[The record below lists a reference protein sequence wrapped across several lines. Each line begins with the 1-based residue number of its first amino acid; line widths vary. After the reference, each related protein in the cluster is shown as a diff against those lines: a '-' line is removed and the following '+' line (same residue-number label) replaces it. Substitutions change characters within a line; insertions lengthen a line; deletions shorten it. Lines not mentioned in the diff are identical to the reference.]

1 MAQMSPWAKLPTDQ
15 PLPSFADTPSPMSV
29 WADPPKQ
36 PGLDLHAGL
45 VPIVAPPPQAIPK
58 VVGAE
63 IPPEMAAPKV
73 GKKYEYPA
81 GTDSVDLPIA
91 SMPNLSPATPVKQT
105 APTESPVKAHL
116 FDRLQKDYAKD
127 NWNPEDHGVPGKIAH
142 ALNHATGGDTRRQW
156 EEQGLVKQINDQD
169 TTQSKNEGE
178 QATTAKT
185 KEETTEMPGKSA
197 SEEALQGAETAAKR
211 ASLDSPSLAAGYA
224 HAVNQAI
231 KEHRDPAQDPIVQH
245 LSDAITSLQ
254 KESPGKGFSHV
265 NVQGPNGK
273 PILGNYNSST
283 GKTTDAGGKEIANP
297 APYEKP
303 ISVNVGRG
311 EEHKEKGEIIKAY
324 QPTLDSAER
333 MNVMTENYEKA
344 IKDHDQQA
352 MLSLLANHL
361 GMTMGLQKGS
371 RLTRDI
377 IREAQQ
383 STPWL
388 QGLQAKFDSDGY
400 LTGVTLTPSQM
411 RQMVGL
417 GQSRYAEDAKKSR
430 AVSQYLGATD
440 DGPERSPG
448 KATMRYYLGMTN
460 GDPAKAKQIAAEDGW
475 SVK

>member
-1 MAQMSPWAKLPTDQ
+1 MAINPLAKIPDEMQ
-15 PLPSFADTPSPMSV
+15 
-29 WADPPKQ
+29 
-36 PGLDLHAGL
+36 
-45 VPIVAPPPQAIPK
+45 APPPPALAAMPELTQPASPVLAKQPQTPLQQNITQDQAELQK
-58 VVGAE
+58 VRMAKARPWGFEGA
-63 IPPEMAAPKV
+63 PPSAEFPEGLAPNHPGKLGKMAHV
-73 GKKYEYPA
+73 FSQIGNIA
-81 GTDSVDLPIA
+81 GDVFA
-91 SMPNLSPATPVKQT
+91 PATMANIPGTQMNRQMQ
-105 APTESPVKAHL
+105 EGHL
-116 FDRLQKDYAKD
+116 AKRL
-127 NWNPEDHGVPGKIAH
+127 NI
-142 ALNHATGGDTRRQW
+142 
-156 EEQGLVKQINDQD
+156 EQGEEV
-169 TTQSKNEGE
+169 KNEGE

-197 SEEALQGAETAAKR
+197 SEEALQGAETEEKR

-448 KATMRYYLGMTN
+448 KATVRYYLGMTN